1 MSSNLRSKKILISI
15 FLVFSSFF
23 IINAKSKKEKTV
35 IKYIHP
41 RIYEFD
47 LCDTEN
53 QVFLSYNPNIKLFDV
68 YIDFSKYVQQDLPQA
83 GDKVIFYYKGYS
95 TKDGGSVKA
104 TVTGDNN
111 QRITDEEKYFAKN
124 LQKKVPFESSVSFI
138 LNKDVK
144 STIQLYLC
152 STKQNKPGKVDQFF
166 LNFKRLKETTDT
178 SKESANQKAAE
189 EKNIEIIEVTTE
201 ITKDEDINALIADTP
216 NISDKENILMLEQAK
231 NQINKENQQKI
242 EQEKLE
248 QEKLE
253 QEKLEQERL
262 EKERLARIE
271 EEKKKIEEQKRLEQ
285 EKIIAQKE
293 EEDRKKDQMDLEK
306 ALELVKNK
314 KSSGYQK
321 EFLHDYMIF
330 DEPEVEQT
338 NKDKSIILENPDE
351 TDSFGKTLLMKA
363 AKAGNDWQISS
374 LLNSGANV
382 NLKDKDGWT
391 ALMYAVRYQESLN
404 CVDLLLQAQA
414 DVKIKNKYGSSALMI
429 ASCYN
434 NNPQIIKKLLS
445 YYQMNDK
452 EVLKSLVLLLSES
465 QTSEYTSIAKLN
477 AFLDYSVPLNTF
489 YEGKTPLMYA
499 CEFGNSTK
507 IIKVLIDNNAITSIR
522 STEGKTAYDYASENQ
537 SLTHDS
543 NYWLLNKK

>member
-248 QEKLE
+248 QE
-253 QEKLEQERL
+253 RL

-363 AKAGNDWQISS
+363 AKAGNDWQISA
-374 LLNSGANV
+374 LLASGANV

-507 IIKVLIDNNAITSIR
+507 IIKVLIENNAITSIR

>member
-1 MSSNLRSKKILISI
+1 M
-15 FLVFSSFF
+15 
-23 IINAKSKKEKTV
+23 
-35 IKYIHP
+35 
-41 RIYEFD
+41 
-47 LCDTEN
+47 
-53 QVFLSYNPNIKLFDV
+53 
-68 YIDFSKYVQQDLPQA
+68 
-83 GDKVIFYYKGYS
+83 
-95 TKDGGSVKA
+95 
-104 TVTGDNN
+104 
-111 QRITDEEKYFAKN
+111 
-124 LQKKVPFESSVSFI
+124 PFESSVSFI

-248 QEKLE
+248 QE
-253 QEKLEQERL
+253 RL

-330 DEPEVEQT
+330 DEPEVEQP

-363 AKAGNDWQISS
+363 AKAGNDWQISA
-374 LLNSGANV
+374 LLASGANV

-477 AFLDYSVPLNTF
+477 AFLDYSVSLNTF

-507 IIKVLIDNNAITSIR
+507 IIKVLIENNAITSIR

>member
-216 NISDKENILMLEQAK
+216 NISDRENILMLEQAK

-242 EQEKLE
+242 
-248 QEKLE
+248 E

-363 AKAGNDWQISS
+363 AKAGNDWQISA
-374 LLNSGANV
+374 LLASGANV

-414 DVKIKNKYGSSALMI
+414 DVKIKNNYGSSALMI

-537 SLTHDS
+537 CLTHDS

>member
-178 SKESANQKAAE
+178 SKESANQKTAE
-189 EKNIEIIEVTTE
+189 EKNIKIIEVTTE

-253 QEKLEQERL
+253 
-262 EKERLARIE
+262 KERLARIE
-271 EEKKKIEEQKRLEQ
+271 EEKKKIEEQKRLEE
-285 EKIIAQKE
+285 EKLKAQKE

-363 AKAGNDWQISS
+363 AKAGNDWQISA
-374 LLNSGANV
+374 LLASGANV

>member
-23 IINAKSKKEKTV
+23 IINAKSKKEKSV

-248 QEKLE
+248 QE
-253 QEKLEQERL
+253 RL

-363 AKAGNDWQISS
+363 AKAGNDWQISA
-374 LLNSGANV
+374 LLASGANV

-414 DVKIKNKYGSSALMI
+414 DVKIKNNYGSSALMI

>member
-124 LQKKVPFESSVSFI
+124 LQKKVTFESSVSFI

-178 SKESANQKAAE
+178 SKESANQKVAE

-242 EQEKLE
+242 
-248 QEKLE
+248 E

-363 AKAGNDWQISS
+363 AKAGNDWQISA
-374 LLNSGANV
+374 LLASGANV

>member
-1 MSSNLRSKKILISI
+1 MSSTLRSKKILISI

-152 STKQNKPGKVDQFF
+152 STKQNKPGQVDQFF

-189 EKNIEIIEVTTE
+189 EKNIKIIEVTTE

-242 EQEKLE
+242 
-248 QEKLE
+248 E

-363 AKAGNDWQISS
+363 AKAGNDWQISA
-374 LLNSGANV
+374 LLASGANV

-404 CVDLLLQAQA
+404 CVNLLLQAQA

>member
-1 MSSNLRSKKILISI
+1 MSSTLRSKKILISI

-253 QEKLEQERL
+253 
-262 EKERLARIE
+262 KERLARIE

-363 AKAGNDWQISS
+363 AKAGNDWQISA
-374 LLNSGANV
+374 LLASGANV

-499 CEFGNSTK
+499 CEFGNSTQ

>member
-124 LQKKVPFESSVSFI
+124 LQKKVTFESSVSFI

-248 QEKLE
+248 QE
-253 QEKLEQERL
+253 RL

-338 NKDKSIILENPDE
+338 NLDKSIILENPDE

-363 AKAGNDWQISS
+363 AKAGNDWQISA
-374 LLNSGANV
+374 LLASGANV

>member
-248 QEKLE
+248 QE
-253 QEKLEQERL
+253 RL
-262 EKERLARIE
+262 EKERFARIE

-306 ALELVKNK
+306 ALELVKKK

-363 AKAGNDWQISS
+363 AKAGNDWQISA
-374 LLNSGANV
+374 LLASGANV

>member
-15 FLVFSSFF
+15 FLIFSSFF

-248 QEKLE
+248 QE
-253 QEKLEQERL
+253 RL

-363 AKAGNDWQISS
+363 AKAGNDWQISA
-374 LLNSGANV
+374 LLASGANV

-414 DVKIKNKYGSSALMI
+414 DVKIKNNYGSSALMI

>member
-15 FLVFSSFF
+15 FLIFSSFF

-248 QEKLE
+248 QE
-253 QEKLEQERL
+253 RL

-338 NKDKSIILENPDE
+338 NIDKSIILENPDE

-363 AKAGNDWQISS
+363 AKAGNDWQISA
-374 LLNSGANV
+374 LLASGANV

-414 DVKIKNKYGSSALMI
+414 DVKIKNNYGSSALMI

>member
-178 SKESANQKAAE
+178 SKESANQKTAE
-189 EKNIEIIEVTTE
+189 EKNIKIIEVTTE

-248 QEKLE
+248 QE
-253 QEKLEQERL
+253 RL

-293 EEDRKKDQMDLEK
+293 AEERKKDQMELDK

-330 DEPEVEQT
+330 DEPEVEQP

-363 AKAGNDWQISS
+363 AKAGNDWQISA
-374 LLNSGANV
+374 LLASGANV

>member
-1 MSSNLRSKKILISI
+1 MSSTLRSKKILISI

-231 NQINKENQQKI
+231 NQINKENQQK
-242 EQEKLE
+242 
-248 QEKLE
+248 LE

-271 EEKKKIEEQKRLEQ
+271 EEKKKIEEQNRLEQ

-293 EEDRKKDQMDLEK
+293 AEERKKDQMELDK
-306 ALELVKNK
+306 ALEFVKNK

-330 DEPEVEQT
+330 DEPEVEQI

-363 AKAGNDWQISS
+363 AKAGNDWQISA
-374 LLNSGANV
+374 LLTSGANV

>member
-216 NISDKENILMLEQAK
+216 NISDKENILMLEKAK

-242 EQEKLE
+242 
-248 QEKLE
+248 E

-363 AKAGNDWQISS
+363 AKAGNDWQISA
-374 LLNSGANV
+374 LLASGANV

-414 DVKIKNKYGSSALMI
+414 DAKIKNNYGSSALMI

>member
-15 FLVFSSFF
+15 FLIFSSFF

-248 QEKLE
+248 QE
-253 QEKLEQERL
+253 RL

-338 NKDKSIILENPDE
+338 NIDKSIILENPDE

-363 AKAGNDWQISS
+363 AKAGNDWQISA
-374 LLNSGANV
+374 LLASGANI

-414 DVKIKNKYGSSALMI
+414 DVKIKNNYGSSALMI

>member
-248 QEKLE
+248 QE
-253 QEKLEQERL
+253 RL
-262 EKERLARIE
+262 EKERFARIE

-363 AKAGNDWQISS
+363 AKAGNDWQISA
-374 LLNSGANV
+374 LLASGANV

-414 DVKIKNKYGSSALMI
+414 DVKIKNNYGSSALMI

>member
-1 MSSNLRSKKILISI
+1 MM
-15 FLVFSSFF
+15 
-23 IINAKSKKEKTV
+23 NAKSKKDKQV
-35 IKYIHP
+35 IKYVHP

-68 YIDFSKYVQQDLPQA
+68 YIDFSKYVKEDLPQA

-231 NQINKENQQKI
+231 NQINKENQQK
-242 EQEKLE
+242 
-248 QEKLE
+248 LE

-271 EEKKKIEEQKRLEQ
+271 EEKKKIEEQNRLEQ

-330 DEPEVEQT
+330 DEPEVEQI

-363 AKAGNDWQISS
+363 AKAGNDWQISA
-374 LLNSGANV
+374 LLTSGANV

>member
-248 QEKLE
+248 QE
-253 QEKLEQERL
+253 RL

-330 DEPEVEQT
+330 DEPEIEQPEKQKNIT
-338 NKDKSIILENPDE
+338 VENPDE
-351 TDSFGKTLLMKA
+351 IDSFGRTLLMKA
-363 AKAGNDWQISS
+363 AKAGNDWQISA
-374 LLNSGANV
+374 LLKSGANV
-382 NLKDKDGWT
+382 NLQDKDGWT
-391 ALMYAVRYQESLN
+391 ALMYAVRYQESLT
-404 CVDLLLQAQA
+404 CVDLLLQAKA
-414 DVKIKNKYGSSALMI
+414 DVKIKNNYGSSALMI

-434 NNPQIIKKLLS
+434 NNPQIIKNLLS
-445 YYQMNDK
+445 YYQVSDK

-537 SLTHDS
+537 SLAHDS

>member
-178 SKESANQKAAE
+178 SKESANQKTAE

-242 EQEKLE
+242 
-248 QEKLE
+248 E

-363 AKAGNDWQISS
+363 AKAGNDWQISA
-374 LLNSGANV
+374 LLASGANV

>member
-1 MSSNLRSKKILISI
+1 MSSI
-15 FLVFSSFF
+15 FKNKRTLFFIFFIFSSLFM
-23 IINAKSKKEKTV
+23 INAKSEKSKTV
-35 IKYIHP
+35 IKYVHP

-53 QVFLSYNPNIKLFDV
+53 KVFLSYNSDIKLFDV

-144 STIQLYLC
+144 RELKLYLC
-152 STKQNKPGKVDQFF
+152 STKKNKPGQIDQFF
-166 LNFKRLKETTDT
+166 LNFKRIKETTDT
-178 SKESANQKAAE
+178 SKESANQKSAE

-231 NQINKENQQKI
+231 NQINKENQQK
-242 EQEKLE
+242 
-248 QEKLE
+248 LE

-271 EEKKKIEEQKRLEQ
+271 EEKKKIEEQNRLEQ

-293 EEDRKKDQMDLEK
+293 AEERKKDQMELDK
-306 ALELVKNK
+306 ALEFVKNK

-330 DEPEVEQT
+330 DEPEIEQPEKQKNIT
-338 NKDKSIILENPDE
+338 VENPDE
-351 TDSFGKTLLMKA
+351 IDSFGRTLLMKA
-363 AKAGNDWQISS
+363 AKAGNDWQISA
-374 LLNSGANV
+374 LLKSGANV
-382 NLKDKDGWT
+382 NLQDKDGWT
-391 ALMYAVRYQESLN
+391 ALMYAVRYQESLT
-404 CVDLLLQAQA
+404 CVDLLLQAKA

-434 NNPQIIKKLLS
+434 NNPQILKSLLS
-445 YYQMNDK
+445 YYQVSDK

-507 IIKVLIDNNAITSIR
+507 IIKVLIENNAITSIR

-537 SLTHDS
+537 SLAHDS

>member
-248 QEKLE
+248 QE
-253 QEKLEQERL
+253 RL
-262 EKERLARIE
+262 EKERFARIE

-374 LLNSGANV
+374 LLASGANV

>member
-124 LQKKVPFESSVSFI
+124 LQKKVTFESSVSFI

-178 SKESANQKAAE
+178 SKESANQKVAE

-242 EQEKLE
+242 
-248 QEKLE
+248 E

-330 DEPEVEQT
+330 DEPEVEQI

-363 AKAGNDWQISS
+363 AKAGNDWQISA
-374 LLNSGANV
+374 LLASGANV

>member
-1 MSSNLRSKKILISI
+1 MTSILKNKKTLFSVFLI
-15 FLVFSSFF
+15 FSSLFM
-23 IINAKSKKEKTV
+23 IDAKSKKDKTV

-53 QVFLSYNPNIKLFDV
+53 QVFLSYNSDIKLFDV
-68 YIDFSKYVQQDLPQA
+68 YIDFSKYVQQDLPRA

-124 LQKKVPFESSVSFI
+124 LQKKVPFESSVSFV

-144 STIQLYLC
+144 SQLKLYLC
-152 STKQNKPGKVDQFF
+152 STKKNKPGQVDQFF
-166 LNFKRLKETTDT
+166 LNFKRMKETTDT
-178 SKESANQKAAE
+178 SKESASQKSAE

-216 NISDKENILMLEQAK
+216 NISDKENIQMLENAK
-231 NQINKENQQKI
+231 NQN

-248 QEKLE
+248 QKRLE
-253 QEKLEQERL
+253 QEKL

-285 EKIIAQKE
+285 EKLIAQKE
-293 EEDRKKDQMDLEK
+293 AEERKKDQMELDK
-306 ALELVKNK
+306 ALELVKKK

-321 EFLHDYMIF
+321 EFLQDYMIF
-330 DEPEVEQT
+330 DEPEIEQP
-338 NKDKSIILENPDE
+338 DKQKNVTIENPDE
-351 TDSFGKTLLMKA
+351 TDSFGRTLLMKA
-363 AKAGNDWQISS
+363 AKAGNDWQISA
-374 LLNSGANV
+374 LLKSGANV
-382 NLKDKDGWT
+382 NLQDKDGWT
-391 ALMYAVRYQESLN
+391 ALMYAVRYQESLT
-404 CVDLLLQAQA
+404 CVDLLLQAKA
-414 DVKIKNKYGSSALMI
+414 DVKIKNNYGSSALMI

-434 NNPQIIKKLLS
+434 NNPQIIKNLLS
-445 YYQMNDK
+445 YYQVSDK

-537 SLTHDS
+537 SLAHDS

>member
-189 EKNIEIIEVTTE
+189 QKNIEIIEVTTE

-242 EQEKLE
+242 
-248 QEKLE
+248 E

-363 AKAGNDWQISS
+363 AKAGNDWQISA
-374 LLNSGANV
+374 LLASGANV

-489 YEGKTPLMYA
+489 YEGKTPLIYA

>member
-242 EQEKLE
+242 EQEKI
-248 QEKLE
+248 
-253 QEKLEQERL
+253 EQERL

-363 AKAGNDWQISS
+363 AKAGNDWQISA
-374 LLNSGANV
+374 LLASGANV

>member
-216 NISDKENILMLEQAK
+216 NISDKENILMLEKAK

-242 EQEKLE
+242 
-248 QEKLE
+248 E

-363 AKAGNDWQISS
+363 AKAGNDWQISA
-374 LLNSGANV
+374 LLASGANV

-414 DVKIKNKYGSSALMI
+414 DVKIKNNYGSSALMI

>member
-248 QEKLE
+248 QE
-253 QEKLEQERL
+253 RL

-338 NKDKSIILENPDE
+338 NKDKSIILENPNE

-363 AKAGNDWQISS
+363 AKAGNDWQISA
-374 LLNSGANV
+374 LLASGANV

-414 DVKIKNKYGSSALMI
+414 DVKIKNNYGSSALMI

>member
-231 NQINKENQQKI
+231 NQINKEHQQKI
-242 EQEKLE
+242 
-248 QEKLE
+248 E

-363 AKAGNDWQISS
+363 AKAGNDWQISA
-374 LLNSGANV
+374 LLASGANV

-414 DVKIKNKYGSSALMI
+414 DVKIKNNYGSSALMI

>member
-248 QEKLE
+248 QE
-253 QEKLEQERL
+253 RL

-363 AKAGNDWQISS
+363 AKAGNDWQISA
-374 LLNSGANV
+374 LLASGANV

-414 DVKIKNKYGSSALMI
+414 DVKIKNNYGSSALMI

-537 SLTHDS
+537 SLAHDS

>member
-248 QEKLE
+248 QE
-253 QEKLEQERL
+253 RL

-363 AKAGNDWQISS
+363 AKAGNDWQISA
-374 LLNSGANV
+374 LLASGANV

-414 DVKIKNKYGSSALMI
+414 DVKIKNNYGSSALMI

>member
-231 NQINKENQQKI
+231 NQINKENQRKI
-242 EQEKLE
+242 
-248 QEKLE
+248 E

-363 AKAGNDWQISS
+363 AKAGNDWQISA
-374 LLNSGANV
+374 LLASGANV

>member
-189 EKNIEIIEVTTE
+189 QKNIEIIEVSTE

-242 EQEKLE
+242 
-248 QEKLE
+248 E

-363 AKAGNDWQISS
+363 AKAGNDWQISA
-374 LLNSGANV
+374 LLASGANV

-414 DVKIKNKYGSSALMI
+414 DVKIKNNYGSSALMI

>member
-1 MSSNLRSKKILISI
+1 MSSTLRSKKILISI

-248 QEKLE
+248 QE
-253 QEKLEQERL
+253 RL

-338 NKDKSIILENPDE
+338 SKDKSIILENPDE

-363 AKAGNDWQISS
+363 AKAGNDWQISA
-374 LLNSGANV
+374 LLASGANV

>member
-248 QEKLE
+248 QE
-253 QEKLEQERL
+253 RL

-338 NKDKSIILENPDE
+338 NKDKSIKLENPDE

-363 AKAGNDWQISS
+363 AKAGNDWQISA
-374 LLNSGANV
+374 LLASGANV

>member
-1 MSSNLRSKKILISI
+1 MSSTLRSKKILISI

-189 EKNIEIIEVTTE
+189 QKNIEIIEVTTE

-242 EQEKLE
+242 
-248 QEKLE
+248 E

-363 AKAGNDWQISS
+363 AKAGNDWQISA
-374 LLNSGANV
+374 LLASGANV

-414 DVKIKNKYGSSALMI
+414 DVKIKNNYGSSALMI

>member
-178 SKESANQKAAE
+178 SKESANQKTAE

-242 EQEKLE
+242 
-248 QEKLE
+248 E

-363 AKAGNDWQISS
+363 AKAGNDWQISA
-374 LLNSGANV
+374 LLASGANV
-382 NLKDKDGWT
+382 NLQDKDGWT
-391 ALMYAVRYQESLN
+391 ALMYAVRYQESLT
-404 CVDLLLQAQA
+404 CVDLLLQAKA
-414 DVKIKNKYGSSALMI
+414 DVKIKNNYGSSALMI

-434 NNPQIIKKLLS
+434 NNPQIIKNLLS
-445 YYQMNDK
+445 YYQVSDK
-452 EVLKSLVLLLSES
+452 EVLKSLILLLSES